1 MSQTIEFTTIITK
14 GMIQIPQ
21 EYYEDLE
28 EELEVEVIVKPKRKK
43 RLMDK
48 LAENPILV
56 NDWRELTR
64 DQRHS
69 REDNG

>member
-1 MSQTIEFTTIITK
+1 MRTIEFTTKINK

-21 EYYEDLE
+21 EYYQDLN
-28 EELEVEVIVKPKRKK
+28 EELEVEVIVKPKQKK

-48 LAENPILV
+48 LAENPILAS
-56 NDWRELTR
+56 DWRELTR
-64 DQRHS
+64 DQLHS

>member
-48 LAENPILV
+48 LAENPILA

-64 DQRHS
+64 EQLHS